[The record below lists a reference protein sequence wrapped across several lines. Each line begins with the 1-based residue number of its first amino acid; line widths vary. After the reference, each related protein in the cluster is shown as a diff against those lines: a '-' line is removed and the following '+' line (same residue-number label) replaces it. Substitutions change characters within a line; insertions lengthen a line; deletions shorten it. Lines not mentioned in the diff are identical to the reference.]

1 MTGETKHWRHNSM
14 KKILLALFV
23 LGVFVVF
30 STESYGQVTRRADQR
45 QKNQKHRIKQGA
57 KSGEITKREAKGLK
71 KSSTEARKYE
81 KKAKSDGKVTW
92 KERARIEHKQDKTS
106 RRIYR
111 TKHNKRDRN

>member
-1 MTGETKHWRHNSM
+1 M
-14 KKILLALFV
+14 KNLLLFLIM
-23 LGVFVVF
+23 LGFFATF
-30 STESYGQVTRRADQR
+30 SIESFAQETRRADKR
-45 QKNQKHRIKQGA
+45 QKNQKHRVKTGA
-57 KSGEITKREAKGLK
+57 KSGEITKREAKGVK
-71 KSSTEARKYE
+71 RSSTQSRRYE